1 MKAIHIILGSALITA
16 AAIKAAPALAEPSNP
31 AVNVSIVH
39 TADLDLATEPGRRQL
54 EHRLASAA
62 RQVCG
67 VASDADLAGKNEV
80 RRCRDDVLARA
91 RASRDALLASNARDA
106 TIKVAA
112 AR

>member
-1 MKAIHIILGSALITA
+1 MKVITIIIGSALITA
-16 AAIKAAPALAEPSNP
+16 AALKAVPALAEPASH

-39 TADLDLATEPGRRQL
+39 TTDLDLSTELGRRQL
-54 EHRLASAA
+54 EQRLASAA

-67 VASDADLAGKNEV
+67 AASDADLAGKNEV

-91 RASRDALLASNARDA
+91 HASRDALLASNASNA

-112 AR
+112 VR